1 MRTFF
6 RILFAAIGD
15 FFKSMAQTLATAFLT
30 SVCSHDSEVILPKNT
45 RWHKFLV
52 DNHFKSSERVQ
63 FVVEPEANV
72 LCVYVTD
79 KDGGEHSIR
88 FGIIEDGPDP
98 LHFVAEE
105 VGTNLRFKNEAHLFD
120 FLTRMI
126 ALPQLIDGP
135 IVMHV

>member
-1 MRTFF
+1 MKT
-6 RILFAAIGD
+6 ILREIRSALAEL
-15 FFKSMAQTLATAFLT
+15 FKNTAQTFATAFLT
-30 SVCSHDSEVILPKNT
+30 LACSHEPKVIRPSNT

-52 DNHFKSSERVQ
+52 DNHFKSSEQVQ
-63 FVVEPEANV
+63 FVVEPEENV

-79 KDGGEHSIR
+79 KDGGEHSMR
-88 FGIIEDGPDP
+88 FGIVEDGPEP

-105 VGTNLRFKNEAHLFD
+105 VGTNHRFKNEAHLFD

-126 ALPQLIDGP
+126 ARPQLIDGP